1 MTKLPLFEL
10 LICRNSDKS
19 LVCLR
24 CFGINLIRFSLIAF
38 LVLIGSNNP
47 SVADISVPT
56 ATKQDSFPTAEQKAW
71 IQAHPSIKYA
81 AERDWPPYDF
91 VDNDGNHT
99 GFSYELL
106 QLVSKYSG
114 LNFQPVISDWNDLL
128 LRGKNKQ
135 LDVFP
140 SIFYSPERAKY
151 LDFTPPY
158 QSALSYFFIHETV
171 SAKTFDDL
179 NGKTIAIPKGY
190 AQVDQV
196 KQRFPKLKIVE
207 TSSLFDAIQLV
218 IERKADILLEMYPV
232 MSFVLKKHAIIG
244 IKPFRPFPAV
254 KPQALHIAVR
264 KDLPVLSEIINKTL
278 LVIPEPEMQALVNK
292 WLEYASVN
300 QTNERIQLNPEE
312 LQWLYL
318 HPEIRFTGD
327 PSLLPYEAIDK
338 QGRYIGIVS
347 EYLHLI
353 EQKLNIKFD
362 IVHSTTW
369 NEAVNKAKQGQVD
382 VLSETVDSD
391 LKSSL
396 LFTQAYLTSPVVI
409 VMRDDEGYVENINQ
423 IKNRRLAVIANHGNN
438 SEIFQSYTDIHF
450 FQVENMQRAFTAL
463 SAGQID
469 ALLCTLS
476 QASYQISN
484 QNLNNIR
491 IVGKTEF
498 TTQLG
503 LGVRK
508 EYAPLVAIL
517 DKALNSISPGEKQKI
532 NDLWGKVNV
541 IDKVDYLVIARIVAG
556 FLIVLLLVFLWIRR
570 LTNEIAR
577 RKSSEKKVTELNQ
590 RFALATGVASL
601 GVWELDVDESSGLIF
616 DDKMFEIYGISKRQQ
631 LDLDEWLSYV
641 HNDDLQIVLQS
652 LDELKAGRA
661 EDHIEFRII
670 RPDFEIRTI
679 YSGAC
684 SLRVNKQL
692 VKITGVNWDI
702 TNRKKT
708 ELAFQHA
715 KQQAENANRAKS
727 QFLANMSHEI
737 RTPLNAIIGFT
748 ELLNEQVTDPKL
760 SSFVKTIQ
768 SAGRNLLALINDI
781 LDLSK
786 IEAGKLRIEKKVCN
800 PHALFTELGQIFMLR
815 MQERN
820 IDFRMDIDPKIPE
833 NLILDATRL
842 RQVLLN
848 LIGNAVKFTEH
859 GHICVRA
866 RIGNQDNVRSKLDL
880 LIDVED
886 AGIGI
891 SKDQQELIFNDFE
904 QHEGQDEKKYG
915 GTGLGLSIS
924 KRLAEMMGGKITLVS
939 EVGVGST
946 FTLHML
952 GVDISSLAMEP
963 EVVEASKNV
972 RFHPANILI
981 VDDVEDN
988 RNLLKE
994 CFASTDLVL
1003 FIANNGLEAVNIAK
1017 TEKLDFILMDI
1028 RMPVMDGYEAAEAIK
1043 KFCDV
1048 PIVALTASVMQD
1060 EYERV
1065 KSTHFEGYLRKPVLR
1080 VDLFSEMMKHLRY
1093 EILEEVAEVVST
1105 TVLSKQ
1111 ELQALSNAISE
1122 LQLLMPKCELISKSN
1137 NMTEIENFANNL
1149 QAIGQAHQVT
1159 VVCEFAINLQQAV
1172 DCFDLIVIKNALST
1186 YGKWLEQLTEQ
1197 LAGSQINL
1205 GFGKK

>member
-1 MTKLPLFEL
+1 M
-10 LICRNSDKS
+10 
-19 LVCLR
+19 
-24 CFGINLIRFSLIAF
+24 
-38 LVLIGSNNP
+38 
-47 SVADISVPT
+47 ADISLPS
-56 ATKQDSFPTAEQKAW
+56 DSLEYSFLTLQQKAW

-81 AERDWPPYDF
+81 AEKDWPPYDF
-91 VDNDGNHT
+91 VDNNGNHT
-99 GFSYELL
+99 GFSQELL
-106 QLVSKYSG
+106 QLVATYSG

-128 LRGKNKQ
+128 LKSRSKQ

-140 SIFYSPERAKY
+140 AIFYSPERAKIF
-151 LDFTPPY
+151 DFTPPY
-158 QSALSYFFIHETV
+158 QAALSYFFIHETV
-171 SAKTFDDL
+171 SVKTFDDL

-190 AQVDQV
+190 AQVNQV

-207 TSSLFDAIQLV
+207 TKSLLDAIQMV

-232 MSFVLKKHAIIG
+232 MSFLLKKHAIIG
-244 IKPFRPFPAV
+244 IKPFRPFPAL

-278 LVIPEPEMQALVNK
+278 PVIPEQEKQKLVNK
-292 WLEYASVN
+292 WLDYASVN
-300 QTNERIQLNPEE
+300 QTNQRIQLNPEE

-318 HPEIRFTGD
+318 HPNIRFTGD
-327 PSLLPYEAIDK
+327 PSFLPYEAIDN
-338 QGRYIGIVS
+338 QDRYIGIVS
-347 EYLHLI
+347 EYLQLI
-353 EQKLNIKFD
+353 EQKLNIKFE
-362 IVHSTTW
+362 IVPSKTW
-369 NEAVNKAKQGQVD
+369 LESINKAKQGQVD
-382 VLSETVDSD
+382 VISDAVDSD
-391 LKSSL
+391 LKSSF

-409 VMRDDEGYVENINQ
+409 VMRDDEGYVDNINQ
-423 IKNRRLAVIANHGNN
+423 IKKRRLAVIANHGNN
-438 SEIFQSYTDIHF
+438 AAIFKRYSDIHF
-450 FQVENMQRAFTAL
+450 IEVENMQKALTEL

-484 QNLNNIR
+484 QNLNNVR

-517 DKALNSISPGEKQKI
+517 DKALNSISPAEKQKI

-541 IDKVDYLVIARIVAG
+541 IGKVDYLVIARIVAG
-556 FLIVLLLVFLWIRR
+556 FLIVLLLVFLWNRR
-570 LTNEIAR
+570 LMKEIAR
-577 RKSSEKKVTELNQ
+577 RRASEKQVTELNQ

-616 DDKMFEIYGISKRQQ
+616 DDKMFEIYGISKRRQ
-631 LDLDEWLSYV
+631 LRLDEWLSYV
-641 HNDDLQIVLQS
+641 HNDDLHIVLQS
-652 LDELKAGRA
+652 LEALEAGRT

-702 TNRKKT
+702 TNRKKS
-708 ELAFQHA
+708 ELALQHA

-748 ELLNEQVTDPKL
+748 ELLNEQVKDPKL
-760 SSFVKTIQ
+760 TSFVKTIQ
-768 SAGRNLLALINDI
+768 SAGHNLLALINDI
-781 LDLSK
+781 LDISK
-786 IEAGKLRIEKKVCN
+786 IEAGRLRIEKKVCN
-800 PHALFTELGQIFMLR
+800 PHALFAGLGQIFMLR
-815 MQERN
+815 MQERS
-820 IDFRMDIDPKIPE
+820 IDFRMDVDPKIPE
-833 NLILDATRL
+833 NLILDSTRL

-848 LIGNAVKFTEH
+848 LIGNAVKFTEN

-866 RIGNQDNVRSKLDL
+866 RIGNQDNMRSKLDL

-904 QHEGQDEKKYG
+904 QQEGQDEKKYG

-924 KRLAEMMGGKITLVS
+924 KRLSEMMGGKITLKS

-946 FTLHML
+946 FTLQL
-952 GVDISSLAMEP
+952 FGVDISTLAMET
-963 EVVEASKNV
+963 EVVEVIKNV

-988 RNLLKE
+988 RNLLQE
-994 CFASTDLVL
+994 CFANTDLVIFL
-1003 FIANNGLEAVNIAK
+1003 ANNGLEAINITKA
-1017 TEKLDFILMDI
+1017 EKIDFILMDI
-1028 RMPVMDGYEAAEAIK
+1028 RMPVMDGYQAAEATK

-1060 EYERV
+1060 EYEHV
-1065 KSTHFEGYLRKPVLR
+1065 KNTHFDGYLRKPVLR

-1093 EILEEVAEVVST
+1093 EILADVAEVISNSVIPE
-1105 TVLSKQ
+1105 Q
-1111 ELQALSNAISE
+1111 ELQALSKAISE
-1122 LQLLMPKCELISKSN
+1122 LQLLIPECELITKSN
-1137 NMTEIENFANNL
+1137 NMTEIENFANHL
-1149 QAIGQAHQVT
+1149 QAIGQLYKVT
-1159 VVCEFAINLQQAV
+1159 VVYEFASNLKQAI
-1172 DCFDLIVIKNALST
+1172 DCFDLVVIKNALNT

-1197 LAGSQINL
+1197 LADS
-1205 GFGKK
+1205 